1 MVTNVTGQVL
11 LVEPVRALDAL
22 ALLGRVNLA
31 TTDVVLAAMA
41 LAVVTPLAPSDVFSH
56 TLTAAEGVLATG
68 GTGTL

>member
-11 LVEPVRALDAL
+11 LVEPVRALDTL

-41 LAVVTPLAPSDVFSH
+41 LAVVTPLAPSDVFSK

-68 GTGTL
+68 GTDTL

>member
-41 LAVVTPLAPSDVFSH
+41 LAVVTPLAPSDVFSQ

>member
-41 LAVVTPLAPSDVFSH
+41 LAVVTPLAPSDVFSK

-68 GTGTL
+68 GTDTL